1 MIKLIIVS
9 DCFGMSHRC
18 ECININGTTIP
29 TPLNAEKLL
38 PPRVYL
44 CWFDGLLLDVQI
56 ICCVSRNVIFGVHHS
71 CILCFTPG
79 PSAWNYIFLMLNNMI
94 CAETFGRIY
103 CFLDHDCQY
112 CYQHWFK
119 VFSNWHMCWFHLSD
133 LRIDL
138 NMFFLSGVRS
148 HVIVACAVTESVWI
162 NHVAIR
168 FQLSNVGTFRCL
180 LININ
185 ARDRLC
191 VF

>member
-1 MIKLIIVS
+1 MKLFNRHVFDDDNLVGVRVHSININRITSQINKLIIVS
-9 DCFGMSHRC
+9 DCFGVSHRC

-79 PSAWNYIFLMLNNMI
+79 PSAWNYIFLMFSNMI
-94 CAETFGRIY
+94 CAETFGRTY

-119 VFSNWHMCWFHLSD
+119 VFSNWHMY
-133 LRIDL
+133 
-138 NMFFLSGVRS
+138 
-148 HVIVACAVTESVWI
+148 
-162 NHVAIR
+162 
-168 FQLSNVGTFRCL
+168 
-180 LININ
+180 
-185 ARDRLC
+185 
-191 VF
+191 